1 MTTIDG
7 REPLDMPRDTAHFLD
22 PYPWYSRMR
31 TEAPVWRDP
40 VTGEWIVFRY
50 ADVRRVL
57 ADPAAFSSAVPPA
70 PGQELFLTSMN
81 NTDDPRHRELRAL
94 VQKAFA
100 PRRIAALAPRIS
112 AVTGALVDGLVEAGP
127 GVEFVRAF
135 SGALPAIVIAELL
148 GVPAEDHD
156 RFRGWADDVVLVGEP
171 DRAEEAY
178 AAMGAMAEYF
188 TDLVALKRRSPGEDV
203 MTTLAAAHDS
213 GALTAPEL
221 VDFGLLLLTGGHE
234 TTTSWI
240 NNTLRSLHAHPA
252 ERARLRDD
260 PALVPAMLEE
270 VLRYRSP
277 VHLLPRVTTAEVD
290 LAGTTLPAGAVVLYC
305 MGSANRDPAV
315 FPDPD
320 VFDIDRHPTEHI
332 AFGHGLHGCL
342 GNALA
347 RLEARTAVTALL
359 DRLPG
364 IDIDDDQPVVP
375 VPTPQLHGVRRMAVR
390 F

>member
-1 MTTIDG
+1 MTTTDDP
-7 REPLDMPRDTAHFLD
+7 RPLAMPRDTAHFLD
-22 PYPWYSRMR
+22 PYPWYARMR
-31 TEAPVWRDP
+31 VEAPVWRDP
-40 VTGEWIVFRY
+40 VTDQWIVFRH

-57 ADPAAFSSAVPPA
+57 ADPATFSSAVPPA
-70 PGQELFLTSMN
+70 PGQDLFTTSMN
-81 NTDDPRHRELRAL
+81 NVDDPRHRELRAL
-94 VQKAFA
+94 VQKEFA

-112 AVTGALVDGLVEAGP
+112 AIIDELVDGLVGAGP
-127 GVEFVRAF
+127 GVEFVQAF
-135 SGALPAIVIAELL
+135 SGALPAVVIAELL
-148 GVPAEDHD
+148 GVPADDRD
-156 RFRGWADDVVLVGEP
+156 RFRAWADAVVLVGEP

-188 TDLVALKRRSPGEDV
+188 TGMVELKRRSPGPDV
-203 MTTLAAAHDS
+203 MTALAAAHDS

-240 NNTLRSLHAHPA
+240 NNTLRSLHAHPDA
-252 ERARLRDD
+252 RARVLDD
-260 PALVPAMLEE
+260 PTRVPAMLEE

-277 VHLLPRVTTAEVD
+277 VHLLPRVTTREVEV
-290 LAGTTLPAGAVVLYC
+290 AGTTLPAGAVVLYC
-305 MGSANRDPAV
+305 MGSANRDPEV

-320 VFDIDRHPTEHI
+320 VFDVDRNPTEHV

-347 RLEARTAVTALL
+347 RLEARIAITALF

-364 IDIDDDQPVVP
+364 LDVDDAVPVVP
-375 VPTPQLHGVRRMAVR
+375 VPTPQLHGAKRMAVR